1 MEVTISNDITN
12 QVITRSKIHGNV
24 FCRLCMVHGGGNT
37 VWLLLFSNHLC
48 GLSCMGSCMC
58 GLV

>member
-1 MEVTISNDITN
+1 MAVTISNDITN

-24 FCRLCMVHGGGNT
+24 FCRLCMVHGGSST